1 MMKYWTKYETLYG
14 DNVQNSPPPN
24 APNIIIILL
33 LTGEVSPGD
42 TVPRRDS
49 NIFNQFSG

>member
-14 DNVQNSPPPN
+14 ENVQNSPTPSPKYS
-24 APNIIIILL
+24 ARL
-33 LTGEVSPGD
+33 LTGEISPGD